1 MSGAGSV
8 AIATG
13 IMIDLLN
20 SSLVI
25 SQIIRQA
32 QAEGRTNLTPDEW
45 AVLDTDA
52 NKANQRFAAAIE
64 QAKRDSAG

>member
-1 MSGAGSV
+1 MSTTGV
-8 AIATG
+8 AVATG

-32 QAEGRTNLTPDEW
+32 QAEGRTNLTAEEW

-52 NKANQRFAAAIE
+52 NKANERFATAIE
-64 QAKRDSAG
+64 KAKRESAG

>member
-1 MSGAGSV
+1 MSTTGV
-8 AIATG
+8 AVATG

-32 QAEGRTNLTPDEW
+32 QAEGRTNLTAEEW

-52 NKANQRFAAAIE
+52 NKANARFAAAIE
-64 QAKRDSAG
+64 KAGKNNSG